1 MMRIRGFWLPI
12 LTAALLVLSAGR
24 DASAYDVLIETIDW
38 TPTSRVVS
46 YAVPTTY
53 VATSSYAIPTTFV
66 GPTVYA
72 TSYVTERV
80 LTAPASY
87 VVPTVYETYRPSLF
101 GRRLI
106 PTGRT
111 YYAPTSYFP
120 TSLYYPT
127 SYYVPTLSTFPT
139 SFVRV
144 PSVVDRAVVT
154 TGAIVRETSACCPDA
169 IAMSPSTV
177 TTRVV
182 APERST
188 NSTRSEP
195 APQRRPSVQSEPDL
209 GNEPALESGVEPLPD
224 PAAPARPRAQTPPA
238 QTAPAAKPAPAS
250 APAEP
255 VQSPPQPQAPQ
266 ERQQSTARPD
276 GPSSAPVAPADEM
289 ELPVPAPTA
298 PADTDDLVP
307 LAPAGDDDGLFP
319 APTEM
324 GLLDGP
330 TRHEAQRPVFTP
342 TRAPDPEV
350 RNILFGRVRER
361 DTREPEEGVRVL
373 LTNRAST
380 FEERVAM
387 TDAFGRFAVRLP
399 DGDWDVRVTMPSG
412 RIYTVSQITVDRGL
426 ITDDQGRDIPSLTIT
441 R

>member
-1 MMRIRGFWLPI
+1 MRSRGFWLPI
-12 LTAALLVLSAGR
+12 LTATLLTFSAGR
-24 DASAYDVLIETIDW
+24 DASAYDVLIETVDW

-46 YAVPTTY
+46 VVAPTTY
-53 VATSSYAIPTTFV
+53 VATSSYAIPTTFIA
-66 GPTVYA
+66 PSVYA

-80 LTAPASY
+80 LTTPAS
-87 VVPTVYETYRPSLF
+87 VAVPTVYETYRPSIF

-111 YYAPTSYFP
+111 YYAPTRYYAPTSYFP
-120 TSLYYPT
+120 TSLYYAT
-127 SYYVPTLSTFPT
+127 SYYAPTISTFPT

-144 PSVVDRAVVT
+144 PAVVDRAVVT
-154 TGAIVRETSACCPDA
+154 TGAVVRETSACCPDA

-182 APERST
+182 EPERSPRT
-188 NSTRSEP
+188 NSEP

-209 GNEPALESGVEPLPD
+209 GNEPALESGVEPLPA
-224 PAAPARPRAQTPPA
+224 PAARPQPRTQAPPARP
-238 QTAPAAKPAPAS
+238 APAPKPA
-250 APAEP
+250 AEP

-276 GPSSAPVAPADEM
+276 GPPAAPVAPADEM
-289 ELPVPAPTA
+289 EPTPIPAPTA

-307 LAPAGDDDGLFP
+307 LAPAGTDDLLP
-319 APTEM
+319 APTDL
-324 GLLDGP
+324 GFLDEP
-330 TRHEAQRPVFTP
+330 TRREAQRPVFTP
-342 TRAPDPEV
+342 ARAPEPEV

-361 DTREPEEGVRVL
+361 DSREPEEGVRVL
-373 LTNRAST
+373 LTNRANT
-380 FEERVAM
+380 FEDRVAM
-387 TDAFGRFAVRLP
+387 TDAFGRFAVRIP